1 MMQSMG
7 IEVQL
12 FDYLEKHAPSKDQQE
27 GYDIADYLLQIKP
40 KASALEE
47 LIKLNPNVGLL
58 VDKLGL
64 REVKEHSLPNPPPR
78 RKGLRR

>member
-1 MMQSMG
+1 M
-7 IEVQL
+7 QL
-12 FDYLEKHAPSKDQQE
+12 FDYLEKHAPAQDQQE
-27 GYDIADYLLQIKP
+27 GYDIADYLLKIKP

-47 LIKLNPNVGLL
+47 FIKLNPNIQLL

-64 REVKEHSLPNPPPR
+64 RELKEHSLPSLPPR